1 MKSSSYYVY
10 IIICRDQTFYIGY
23 TNDLDKRIKVH
34 NKGLG
39 AKYTRG
45 RIPVK
50 LLYYEVYDDKS
61 KALKREISLKKLSR
75 KQKEKLIEQGWLI
88 ESTL

>member
-10 IIICRDQTFYIGY
+10 LIICRDQTFYIGY

-45 RIPVK
+45 RTPVK

-61 KALKREISLKKLSR
+61 KALKREIALKKLSR
-75 KQKEKLIEQGWLI
+75 KQKEKLIEQG
-88 ESTL
+88 

>member
-10 IIICRDQTFYIGY
+10 LIICRDQTFYIGY

-45 RIPVK
+45 RTPVK

-61 KALKREISLKKLSR
+61 KALKREIALKKLSR

>member
-45 RIPVK
+45 RTPVK

-61 KALKREISLKKLSR
+61 KALKREIALKKLSR
-75 KQKEKLIEQGWLI
+75 KQKEKLIEQG
-88 ESTL
+88 

>member
-61 KALKREISLKKLSR
+61 KALKREIALKKLSR